1 MAREQSK
8 PTDWREEIGKTL
20 EAAEPEK
27 AEKEEEP
34 EVKAEKPEKE
44 RDETG
49 KFKAKEETTET
60 TETEE
65 TTETAEV
72 QEPEKPAEIIEPPAH
87 FTADEKKYFESL
99 PPEQQKWIAG
109 SVKRLS
115 STVDKRFQEYSTH
128 QRRAQA
134 FDEALAPYRQQLA
147 MRGVD
152 EMTAIKQLFTT
163 YDQLQRDPVNTIKW
177 LAKSYG
183 VDLTQ
188 AQEEQDPQAQAL
200 MNQIAELKQ
209 GFSTIQGSLH
219 KERENQMLNVVTQ
232 FSNEKDAQGNIKHP
246 HFEVVVNDM
255 MKLIQAGIVP
265 PMELETAYKHAL
277 TFHPE
282 LNTVPQVPQVP
293 PAPKTESDP
302 VKEAAE
308 KAARAKKAAA
318 GVKSGAGSPKTEAPK
333 TQRQVIEELVSKSM
347 Q

>member
-1 MAREQSK
+1 MAREQNK
-8 PTDWREEIGKTL
+8 PTDWRDEIGKTL
-20 EAAEPEK
+20 EASEPEK
-27 AEKEEEP
+27 VEEP
-34 EVKAEKPEKE
+34 EVEAEKPEKVEGKE

-49 KFKAKEETTET
+49 KFKAKEEK
-60 TETEE
+60 EE
-65 TTETAEV
+65 ATETAEV

-99 PPEQQKWIAG
+99 PPEQRKWIAS
-109 SVKRLS
+109 SVKRMS
-115 STVDKRFQEYSTH
+115 STVDKRMQEYSTH

-134 FDEALAPYRQQLA
+134 FDEALTPYRQQLA

-152 EMTAIKQLFTT
+152 EITAIKQLFST

-183 VDLTQ
+183 VDLSQT
-188 AQEEQDPQAQAL
+188 QEEPQDPQVQTL
-200 MNQIAELKQ
+200 MNHITELKQ
-209 GFSTIQGSLH
+209 GFSTIQGTLS
-219 KERENQMLNVVTQ
+219 KEREGQMLNVVNQ
-232 FSNEKDAQGNIKHP
+232 FSNEKDAQGNLKHP
-246 HFEVVVNDM
+246 HFEAVVNDM
-255 MKLIQAGIVP
+255 MKLIQAGIVQ

-282 LNTVPQVPQVP
+282 LNTVPQVPKVP
-293 PAPKTESDP
+293 PAPKIEETP
-302 VKEAAE
+302 INEAAE

-318 GVKSGAGSPKTEAPK
+318 GVKSGAGSPKTEAAK